1 MRLLLVFLAV
11 GVLACSRKSEAGERV
26 QAPRNAADSA
36 EVDATYLGREIY
48 QLLDQA
54 SAYRGS
60 HRGRSPR
67 SLRDL
72 GVDSLTPDIA
82 RAISSSSGGL
92 RASASFRDPAGHQFV
107 SCSGELRVLEDAVLG
122 DGRYILDCTMRDG
135 VTIPVQA
142 GSALE

>member
-11 GVLACSRKSEAGERV
+11 GVLACSRKTRAPERV
-26 QAPRNAADSA
+26 ESPRNAADSA
-36 EVDATYLGREIY
+36 EMDATYLGREIY

-67 SLRDL
+67 ALRDL
-72 GVDSLTPDIA
+72 GVDSLTSDLA
-82 RAISSSSGGL
+82 RAITTGSGGL
-92 RASASFRDPAGHQFV
+92 RASASFRDPAGHQFI
-107 SCSGELRVLEDAVLG
+107 SCSGELRVLEEAVLG
-122 DGRYILDCTMRDG
+122 DGRYVLDCTMRDG